1 MLAFNRSTAMRL
13 EAVHQLILLFLT
25 EVIMVLLMEAISL
38 ARQQFKFLLT

>member
-1 MLAFNRSTAMRL
+1 MRSGV
-13 EAVHQLILLFLT
+13 AVHLILLFLM